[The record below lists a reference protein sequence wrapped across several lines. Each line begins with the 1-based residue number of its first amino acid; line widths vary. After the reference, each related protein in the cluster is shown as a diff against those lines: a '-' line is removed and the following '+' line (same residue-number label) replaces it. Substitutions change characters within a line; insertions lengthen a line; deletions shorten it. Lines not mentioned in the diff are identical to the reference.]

1 MAYGVRNGQEFKGM
15 WAWAMGRCLWT
26 MGWGEGGMAVGI
38 VERAWATDLGMHHRH
53 AM

>member
-26 MGWGEGGMAVGI
+26 MGWGEGGMGSGHCGARMGN
-38 VERAWATDLGMHHRH
+38 RFRDAS
-53 AM
+53 